1 MNTINQTT
9 LHQSRG
15 VERIIEGVATSDG
28 AGVKLS
34 RLLTGKL
41 QHRLDSFLMLDAFGS
56 DNPDDY
62 LAGFPNHP
70 HRGFETVTY
79 MLSGRMWHCDNAGH
93 EGMLEQGGVQCAG
106 ASQS

>member
-62 LAGFPNHP
+62 ILLAQVN
-70 HRGFETVTY
+70 RK
-79 MLSGRMWHCDNAGH
+79 
-93 EGMLEQGGVQCAG
+93 CAYLWI
-106 ASQS
+106 ARTR